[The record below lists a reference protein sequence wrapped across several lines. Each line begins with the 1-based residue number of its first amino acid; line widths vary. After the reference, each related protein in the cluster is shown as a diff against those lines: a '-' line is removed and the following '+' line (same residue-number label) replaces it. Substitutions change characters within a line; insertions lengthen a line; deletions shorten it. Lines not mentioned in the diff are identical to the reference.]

1 MAIGPSGPDEPLD
14 LGGHIEVPDDAS
26 SLEADRLALLAEL
39 KQRAELREAANAKP
53 KGQMWPYLLVFSAT
67 LIALAGFVTVFLP
80 QSGQLPGAVA
90 LAAPSTTAVPG
101 QPGGLMPLGTV
112 RNGLFD
118 RPLRDFRPGVVAVL
132 PSGSCPSCN
141 ATIASVW
148 EQETAFGLPLL
159 IVGSPGDEMRLTEF
173 SATAGGSAAA
183 LDTRTLLPQG
193 PVGHLTLYA
202 IHSDGIIEAVVPAEP
217 GTQIEPILRNLDQP
231 GAGQSSAK

>member
-26 SLEADRLALLAEL
+26 SLEPDRIALLAEL
-39 KQRAELREAANAKP
+39 KQRAEMRQAASTRP

-80 QSGQLPGAVA
+80 QSERPPASVA
-90 LAAPSTTAVPG
+90 LAEPSASAIAG

-118 RPLRDFRPGVVAVL
+118 RPLRDFRPGLVAVL
-132 PSGSCPSCN
+132 PSGACPTCD

-159 IVGSPGDEMRLTEF
+159 IVGSPGDEKRLTAF

-183 LDTRTLLPQG
+183 VDNRALLPQG

-202 IHSDGIIEAVVPAEP
+202 VHSDGVIEAVVPAEP
-217 GTQIEPILRNLDQP
+217 GTQIEPILRNLNAP
-231 GAGQSSAK
+231 GLGSATTK